1 MDTSTLFSLAPTF
14 PIDDARI
21 RERSR
26 ETILRSPIT
35 WVPLIA
41 AGTAGLMME
50 AGVTGYLILFGVA
63 GTLVAKYWEKR
74 RAAVDAASL
83 RELIGESNAAQDQEL
98 KRIITHLEWKG
109 LPQYALCLGRFLF
122 LKQKIEKDVHR
133 GCHLAVFAQEVEKG
147 VDGIC
152 AEVCREIT
160 RIREREEQLGEIL
173 TSRDPARLERL
184 ESARRESHAAI
195 LHAYT
200 SLYQVHAEILGLG
213 ADAIPQNAATA
224 EELPGQRLQEIL
236 GGLRDEA
243 DMIAR
248 THARIQRTIAG
259 CPAGAAASASPNAEA
274 PKPEVFC

>member
-1 MDTSTLFSLAPTF
+1 MDTSTLFAVSPTF

-21 RERSR
+21 RERTR
-26 ETILRSPIT
+26 EAILRSPLT
-35 WVPLIA
+35 WGPLAA
-41 AGTAGLMME
+41 AGAAGMLMD
-50 AGVTGYLILFGVA
+50 AGVAGFVILFGVA
-63 GTLVAKYWEKR
+63 AVLVAKYWEKR

-98 KRIITHLEWKG
+98 KRIIAHLSWKG
-109 LPQYALCLGRFLF
+109 LPQYALSLGRFLL

-133 GCHLAVFAQEVEKG
+133 GSHLAVFAQEVEKG

-213 ADAIPQNAATA
+213 ADPISTKSSSA

-248 THARIQRTIAG
+248 THARIQRTMAEG
-259 CPAGAAASASPNAEA
+259 PAATEAA
-274 PKPEVFC
+274 KPELVC

>member
-1 MDTSTLFSLAPTF
+1 MDTSTLFSVAPTF
-14 PIDDARI
+14 PIDDTRI

-26 ETILRSPIT
+26 ETILRSPLT
-35 WVPLIA
+35 WVPLV
-41 AGTAGLMME
+41 TAGVIGLVME
-50 AGVTGYLILFGVA
+50 AGIAGFIILFGVA
-63 GTLVAKYWEKR
+63 LAIVAKCWDTR

-83 RELIGESNAAQDQEL
+83 RDLIGESNAAQDAEL
-98 KRIITHLEWKG
+98 KRIICRLQMSG

-122 LKQKIEKDVHR
+122 LKQKIERDVYR
-133 GCHLAVFAQEVEKG
+133 GNHLAIFAQEVEKG

-152 AEVCREIT
+152 AEVCRELT

-173 TSRDPARLERL
+173 TSRDPSRLDRL

-213 ADAIPQNAATA
+213 PDFMAPESTEAK
-224 EELPGQRLQEIL
+224 EELPGRRLQEIL

-248 THARIQRTIAG
+248 THARIQR
-259 CPAGAAASASPNAEA
+259 SVAEMPDSVPPQETA
-274 PKPEVFC
+274 TPS

>member
-1 MDTSTLFSLAPTF
+1 MDTSTLFSVAPTF

-26 ETILRSPIT
+26 EAILRSPLT
-35 WVPLIA
+35 WGSLLATGV
-41 AGTAGLMME
+41 AGLLLE
-50 AGVTGYLILFGVA
+50 TGVAGFTILFGVT
-63 GTLVAKYWEKR
+63 GFLVAKYWQKR
-74 RAAVDAASL
+74 RASVDAASV

-98 KRIITHLEWKG
+98 KRIITHLEWRG
-109 LPQYALCLGRFLF
+109 QAQYALSLGRFLF

-133 GCHLAVFAQEVEKG
+133 GKHLAIFAQEVEKG

-160 RIREREEQLGEIL
+160 RIREREEQLGEVL
-173 TSRDPARLERL
+173 TSRDPARLDRL

-213 ADAIPQNAATA
+213 ADSVAEQSSRT

-248 THARIQRTIAG
+248 THARIQRAMG
-259 CPAGAAASASPNAEA
+259 DYPEAAAAEE
-274 PKPEVFC
+274 PKQGIAC

>member
-1 MDTSTLFSLAPTF
+1 MDPSTLFSVAPTF
-14 PIDDARI
+14 PMDDARI
-21 RERSR
+21 RDRSR
-26 ETILRSPIT
+26 ETILRSPLT
-35 WVPLIA
+35 WVPLLIAGA
-41 AGTAGLMME
+41 AGFALD
-50 AGVTGYLILFGVA
+50 AGVA
-63 GTLVAKYWEKR
+63 GFVILLGATGALVSRYWKKQ
-74 RAAVDAASL
+74 RASVDAASL

-98 KRIITHLEWKG
+98 KRIIGSLESKG

-133 GCHLAVFAQEVEKG
+133 GRHLAVFAQEVEKG

-160 RIREREEQLGEIL
+160 GIGTREERLGEIL
-173 TSRDPARLERL
+173 TSNDPTRLERL

-213 ADAIPQNAATA
+213 ADATERRT
-224 EELPGQRLQEIL
+224 EEMTGEQPGQRLQEIL

-248 THARIQRTIAG
+248 THARIRRTME
-259 CPAGAAASASPNAEA
+259 EA
-274 PKPEVFC
+274 PPTVEAPRPQVPC

>member
-1 MDTSTLFSLAPTF
+1 MDPSTLFAVAPTF
-14 PIDDARI
+14 PMDDVRI
-21 RERSR
+21 RDRSR
-26 ETILRSPIT
+26 ETMLRSPLT
-35 WVPLIA
+35 WLPLLG
-41 AGTAGLMME
+41 AGAMGFALD
-50 AGVTGYLILFGVA
+50 AGVA
-63 GTLVAKYWEKR
+63 GFVLLLGATVALVSRYWKKR
-74 RAAVDAASL
+74 RPAVDAASL

-98 KRIITHLEWKG
+98 KRIIGSLESKG
-109 LPQYALCLGRFLF
+109 LPQYSLCLGRFLF

-133 GCHLAVFAQEVEKG
+133 GQHFAVFAQEVEKG

-160 RIREREEQLGEIL
+160 GIRAREERLGEIL
-173 TSRDPARLERL
+173 TSRQPTQLERL

-213 ADAIPQNAATA
+213 SDPT
-224 EELPGQRLQEIL
+224 ERETVEDPGELPGQRLQEIL

-248 THARIQRTIAG
+248 THARIRRTIEE
-259 CPAGAAASASPNAEA
+259 CPPAVEA
-274 PKPEVFC
+274 PRPEVVC

>member
-1 MDTSTLFSLAPTF
+1 MDPSTLFSVAPTF
-14 PIDDARI
+14 PMDDVRI
-21 RERSR
+21 RDRSR
-26 ETILRSPIT
+26 ETMLRSPLT
-35 WVPLIA
+35 WWPLIIAGA
-41 AGTAGLMME
+41 AGFALD
-50 AGVTGYLILFGVA
+50 AGVA
-63 GTLVAKYWEKR
+63 GFVLLLGATAVFVIRYWKKQR
-74 RAAVDAASL
+74 PAVDAASL

-98 KRIITHLEWKG
+98 KRIIGSLESKG

-122 LKQKIEKDVHR
+122 LKQKIEKDIYR
-133 GCHLAVFAQEVEKG
+133 GRHLAIFAQEVEKG

-160 RIREREEQLGEIL
+160 GIRTREERLGEIL
-173 TSRDPARLERL
+173 TSRDPALLERL

-213 ADAIPQNAATA
+213 ADVKERTTPEDARD
-224 EELPGQRLQEIL
+224 LPGQRLQEIL

-248 THARIQRTIAG
+248 THARIRRTMEDSP
-259 CPAGAAASASPNAEA
+259 PAVEASRPGML
-274 PKPEVFC
+274 C

>member
-1 MDTSTLFSLAPTF
+1 MDTSTLFSVAPTF

-26 ETILRSPIT
+26 DTILRSAMT
-35 WVPLIA
+35 WGPLLA
-41 AGTAGLMME
+41 
-50 AGVTGYLILFGVA
+50 AGVTGLMLEAGVAGFIILFGVA
-63 GTLVAKYWEKR
+63 GAIVAKYWDTR
-74 RAAVDAASL
+74 RAAVDALSL
-83 RELIGESNAAQDQEL
+83 RELIGESNAAQDEEL
-98 KRIITHLEWKG
+98 KRIIGRLQISG

-122 LKQKIEKDVHR
+122 LKRKIEKDVH
-133 GCHLAVFAQEVEKG
+133 GSAHLAVFAQEVEKG

-152 AEVCREIT
+152 AEVCRELT

-173 TSRDPARLERL
+173 TSRDPQRLDRL

-213 ADAIPQNAATA
+213 PDFMAPESTEAKD
-224 EELPGQRLQEIL
+224 ELPGRRLQEIL

-248 THARIQRTIAG
+248 THARIQRSMAELP
-259 CPAGAAASASPNAEA
+259 PAVKSPEA
-274 PKPEVFC
+274 QEST